1 MQTNSVIIASAVD
14 RCSFPIKQGMDIVR
28 HHTQRDT
35 EREREKELNPGNVP
49 EGQGRSAAH
58 PVSVNGC
65 YPWGQ
70 ERSAAHLG

>member
-14 RCSFPIKQGMDIVR
+14 RCSFPIKLNMD
-28 HHTQRDT
+28 
-35 EREREKELNPGNVP
+35 RERRRELKSDNGP

-70 ERSAAHLG
+70 ERSAAHPGGLGRSAAHPG